1 MTLLALAC
9 PECATALP
17 DAEERHLFVCG
28 TCSRTWSPRLDGRGL
43 MEIPRHPIAPTRRPE
58 PGARVVMIPVW
69 NVTIHTDLLGGIG
82 QSLPSRV
89 RVPAVGVDRLQT
101 LLQFARNLSRAPVA
115 PARWEGVAARAEN
128 AELAAEDALVLAE
141 TVVLRHLNHWP
152 SDDQL
157 PTLEIPVGGAHLV
170 DWPCAVRGSE
180 VIELV
185 GGLSVHR
192 SLIDG
197 VELADQAGT
206 LDHAFSAIE
215 SGSL

>member
-9 PECATALP
+9 PKCATALP
-17 DAEERHLFVCG
+17 DANERHLFVCG
-28 TCSRTWSPRLDGRGL
+28 TCARTWSPRLDGRGL

-69 NVTIHTDLLGGIG
+69 SVTIHTELLGGVG
-82 QSLPSRV
+82 PQLPSRV
-89 RVPAVGVDRLQT
+89 RIPAVGVDRLQT
-101 LLQFARNLSRAPVA
+101 LLQFARNLSRAPIA
-115 PARWEGVAARAEN
+115 PEPWEGVDVRAES
-128 AELAAEDALVLAE
+128 AEVAAEDALVLAE
-141 TVVLRHLNHWP
+141 TVVLRHLDHWP

-170 DWPCAVRGSE
+170 DWPCAVRGGE

-197 VELADQAGT
+197 VELRDQASA
-206 LDHAFSAIE
+206 LDRAFAAIE
-215 SGSL
+215 SGSV